1 MIKRPKSPLP
11 PFSKGEI
18 EEPPPVLGTWRAL
31 YVVVLGELAVLIL
44 LFYALTR
51 WAS

>member
-1 MIKRPKSPLP
+1 L
-11 PFSKGEI
+11 
-18 EEPPPVLGTWRAL
+18 LGSWRAL
-31 YVVVLGELAVLIL
+31 YGLLLAELAALVL

>member
-1 MIKRPKSPLP
+1 MTRPERRRLAEDDDTPPL
-11 PFSKGEI
+11 
-18 EEPPPVLGTWRAL
+18 LGSWRAL
-31 YVVVLGELAVLIL
+31 YALVLAELAALIG

>member
-1 MIKRPKSPLP
+1 MTDPQPEQEEL
-11 PFSKGEI
+11 
-18 EEPPPVLGTWRAL
+18 EEPPPLLSRWRNL
-31 YVVVLGELAVLIL
+31 YVLVLAELAALVG